1 MCVCV
6 LFFFGR
12 ETFSILTCGFLALD
26 EFLVIFI
33 KGDHIL
39 IYMYIFAIVLLLG
52 TILHCTTWFVW
63 SIYSLE
69 LIIIINYN
77 LLISQF

>member
-1 MCVCV
+1 MSTVKPV
-6 LFFFGR
+6 KFTR
-12 ETFSILTCGFLALD
+12 DVGFLASD

-52 TILHCTTWFVW
+52 TVLHYTP
-63 SIYSLE
+63 
-69 LIIIINYN
+69 
-77 LLISQF
+77 

>member
-1 MCVCV
+1 M
-6 LFFFGR
+6 LFFFEGKYFLFLP
-12 ETFSILTCGFLALD
+12 EFSTVKPVEFTRDSGFLERD

-52 TILHCTTWFVW
+52 SVLHCTT
-63 SIYSLE
+63 
-69 LIIIINYN
+69 
-77 LLISQF
+77 

>member
-1 MCVCV
+1 MVKP
-6 LFFFGR
+6 FKF
-12 ETFSILTCGFLALD
+12 TQDSGFLACY

-52 TILHCTTWFVW
+52 TVLDCTT
-63 SIYSLE
+63 
-69 LIIIINYN
+69 
-77 LLISQF
+77 